1 MDEELSIYE
10 ENLKIKSLI
19 KHIVYTC
26 WEDIYTYN
34 NIGDLELDTSDD
46 EIEEDEYYCED
57 YIAGKKNK
65 WW

>member
-10 ENLKIKSLI
+10 ENLKIKNLI
-19 KHIVYTC
+19 KYIVYTT
-26 WEDIYTYN
+26 WEDIDTYN
-34 NIGDLELDTSDD
+34 SIGDLEVDTSED
-46 EIEEDEYYCED
+46 ENEEDEYYYDD

>member
-34 NIGDLELDTSDD
+34 NE
-46 EIEEDEYYCED
+46 
-57 YIAGKKNK
+57 
-65 WW
+65 